1 MSAVGRARRMLRIPM
16 AGWPTLDLSGFDKDI
31 RTEAEN
37 RARALRL
44 YEQGIPLATI
54 AHTTGLRRQQ
64 LSRLLAR
71 CQTIAP
77 DGRIYGYRALL
88 PGTRVKPYTRSAPV
102 VHARGD
108 GSGGCAGALTRLF
121 EQYPG
126 LERFILDEFLPSTP
140 RRKEQHARITMEN
153 LHGKVITWLKERG
166 LTDEQWP
173 LNTQNE
179 GLESLR
185 RYCNGLLHTNEMRWM
200 KARAGANAAMRNSI
214 GRGVQPVFTP
224 LRPFTAVQLDFH
236 KVDAASIITI
246 TNSFGVDIDVPLPRW
261 HIGLLIEE
269 RLELILGVVIALE
282 KTPSSDSV
290 LETIECAL
298 VPVAEQVTGC
308 GLAIGM
314 NGKVFPNQVHDQLR
328 AQGFGILRMDNGW
341 SNTAIDVIDNVI
353 DVVGCAVNF
362 GPVRAWWSRDAIERV
377 FGQMTRAALQC
388 SPSTYGSGPADT
400 RRDKPEQTAV
410 KLQIRLSDLVRALE
424 SVIMKHNNDRTEA
437 LGMGGPLP
445 SLVASMN
452 KPNGLFVR
460 APIPDADRDA
470 AAGASLVLYK
480 TVSAVVRGNRK
491 KGVRPYV
498 KIGRWRYTNPRIA
511 SDYSLIGSTLN
522 CYCSIRDARLVHA
535 ISLSRGEDLGRLVPP
550 ARWAH
555 TQLSYGMR
563 ALTYRAG
570 EPMRRKERRSIR
582 AHEWLPLEPRNG
594 TGSGAKLQDIPSKD
608 DALALAKLELRKTRS
623 GPTEAQSVPPPPP
636 EQVKPSQAPRT
647 GLGLFNLDA
656 PIQIGQIHREE

>member
-1 MSAVGRARRMLRIPM
+1 MSPVGRTRRMLRIPLVE
-16 AGWPTLDLSGFDKDI
+16 WPTVDLNGFDEGI
-31 RTEAEN
+31 RADAEN
-37 RARALRL
+37 RVRALRM
-44 YEQGIPLATI
+44 YEQGTPLAMI
-54 AHTTGLRRQQ
+54 ARTTGLRRQQ
-64 LSRLLAR
+64 LSRLFTR
-71 CQTIAP
+71 CQTVAP
-77 DGRIYGYRALL
+77 DGRIYGYRAVI
-88 PGTRVKPYTRSAPV
+88 PGSRVKPYRRSAPI

-108 GSGGCAGALTRLF
+108 GSGGCSGAFTNLL
-121 EQYPG
+121 EQYLG
-126 LERFILDEFLPSTP
+126 LEKFILDEFLPST
-140 RRKEQHARITMEN
+140 RTKKEQHARITMES
-153 LHGKVITWLKERG
+153 LHGKVITWLKEHG

-185 RYCNGLLHTNEMRWM
+185 RYCNALLGKSEMRWM
-200 KARAGANAAMRNSI
+200 TARAGVNAAMRNSI
-214 GRGVQPVFTP
+214 GRGVHPVFTA

-314 NGKVFPNQVHDQLR
+314 NGKVFPNQIHDQLR
-328 AQGFGILRMDNGW
+328 GQGFSILRMDNGW

-388 SPSTYGSGPADT
+388 SPSTYGSGPTDP
-400 RRDKPEQTAV
+400 RRAKPELTAV
-410 KLQIRLSDLVRALE
+410 KLQIRLSDLVRSLE
-424 SVIMKHNNDRTEA
+424 NVIVKHNNDRTEA

-445 SLVASMN
+445 SLLAAMS
-452 KPNGLFVR
+452 KPSGLFVR
-460 APIPDADRDA
+460 AHIPEADRDA

-480 TVSAVVRGNRK
+480 TVSSVVRGSRK

-522 CYCSIRDARLVHA
+522 CYCSIRDARLVRA
-535 ISLSRGEDLGRLVPP
+535 ISLSSGEDLGRLVPP

-555 TQLSYGMR
+555 TQLSFRMR

-570 EPMRRKERRSIR
+570 EPLRRQERRSIR
-582 AHEWLPLEPRNG
+582 AHEWLPLEPRKEAGN
-594 TGSGAKLQDIPSKD
+594 GAKLRDIPSKD
-608 DALALAKLELRKTRS
+608 DALALANRESRKTQS
-623 GPTEAQSVPPPPP
+623 GSTEAQSELPPTPAQSKQSQVPI
-636 EQVKPSQAPRT
+636 S
-647 GLGLFNLDA
+647 GLGLFNLDE